1 MLKDGEGGRKPVLL
15 VCNFESETS
24 VLFLAKIYQ
33 ALREVKRF
41 DLFSW
46 AAIGRQE
53 KEWEDVEILERTDFK
68 RLR

>member
-1 MLKDGEGGRKPVLL
+1 MLKDAKGSRKPVLL

-24 VLFLAKIYQ
+24 VLYLSKIYLL
-33 ALREVKRF
+33 LREVKRY

-53 KEWEDVEILERTDFK
+53 QEWEDMQVLERTDTK